1 MENSGGSMPLLRCHL
16 LIGPP
21 GSGKTTI
28 AEQLSPLLE
37 AQLISTDVIRNEL
50 YGDPQI
56 QGRWVEIESRLHEL
70 IQDCV
75 ANNQS
80 VLIDATHALR
90 PWRLAL
96 TQSLVLSQPVEWIGW
111 WLQTPLETCL
121 IWNKQ
126 RDCEVPEDV
135 IKRFSAALGN
145 QLFAPDRSEGFAC
158 IVEIDPAQIIDLGSI
173 LRKELDR
180 LPQRI
185 AAGRNRESGKELHG
199 YSRLLDVERLLY
211 LIQLLTRFP
220 GLSAD
225 NSNNIELERICYP
238 KPEGSIAQQAAAYL
252 SHLRGNC
259 YGDVDALEQDL
270 LWLEA
275 EEFFNTKSSNKRIN
289 PPKIKEE
296 ISSNNYG
303 GWPALADVDVF
314 TRIFTLLR
322 YLLQNP
328 FAHKKGMPLTDYL
341 IKELGSVYL
350 TGETATLRKDI
361 ERILTPYG
369 FRDRNDNARHGYGIG
384 TAVLS
389 AARLR
394 EVHQVISLA
403 ASRLS
408 DPIAQNL
415 IEELEERL
423 RWSGILN
430 HDQIPVR
437 TYANRSIVHPDLVRH
452 DSLAIPQNAERL
464 EVAIINRERVL
475 LERFIDAAKYDTD
488 ASKELNIWPLQF
500 LFHNI
505 AWYLAYEEVAI
516 GKEHGLIKTERLDRL
531 SLRKIDTGFC
541 RSDDIH
547 TSSVARLSRLIEISG
562 GIYFGENLD
571 LQLQYT
577 TAKEDQI
584 KSILNTVRFRCTFKI
599 YKFLREGFQRYPL
612 IQMRIS
618 KPLPQDRW
626 KSPSKAPV
634 VLEPL
639 LDNSHPFPVEID
651 LPIWTIERDIDFKRW
666 LFGYGAEIIIESP
679 LELKLEHIEKSAAVV
694 DLYRN

>member
-1 MENSGGSMPLLRCHL
+1 M
-16 LIGPP
+16 
-21 GSGKTTI
+21 
-28 AEQLSPLLE
+28 
-37 AQLISTDVIRNEL
+37 ISTDVIRNEL

-185 AAGRNRESGKELHG
+185 AAGRNRESSKELHG

-211 LIQLLTRFP
+211 LIQLLTQFP

-225 NSNNIELERICYP
+225 NGNNIELERICYP
-238 KPEGSIAQQAAAYL
+238 KPEGSIAQQAATYL
-252 SHLRGNC
+252 SQLRGNC

-322 YLLQNP
+322 YLL
-328 FAHKKGMPLTDYL
+328 
-341 IKELGSVYL
+341 
-350 TGETATLRKDI
+350 R
-361 ERILTPYG
+361 
-369 FRDRNDNARHGYGIG
+369 
-384 TAVLS
+384 
-389 AARLR
+389 
-394 EVHQVISLA
+394 
-403 ASRLS
+403 
-408 DPIAQNL
+408 
-415 IEELEERL
+415 
-423 RWSGILN
+423 
-430 HDQIPVR
+430 
-437 TYANRSIVHPDLVRH
+437 
-452 DSLAIPQNAERL
+452 
-464 EVAIINRERVL
+464 IINKINEL
-475 LERFIDAAKYDTD
+475 LVVR
-488 ASKELNIWPLQF
+488 
-500 LFHNI
+500 
-505 AWYLAYEEVAI
+505 
-516 GKEHGLIKTERLDRL
+516 
-531 SLRKIDTGFC
+531 RK
-541 RSDDIH
+541 
-547 TSSVARLSRLIEISG
+547 
-562 GIYFGENLD
+562 
-571 LQLQYT
+571 
-577 TAKEDQI
+577 
-584 KSILNTVRFRCTFKI
+584 
-599 YKFLREGFQRYPL
+599 
-612 IQMRIS
+612 
-618 KPLPQDRW
+618 
-626 KSPSKAPV
+626 
-634 VLEPL
+634 
-639 LDNSHPFPVEID
+639 
-651 LPIWTIERDIDFKRW
+651 
-666 LFGYGAEIIIESP
+666 
-679 LELKLEHIEKSAAVV
+679 
-694 DLYRN
+694 